1 MTVPSNLHQ
10 SVRVQSLPPGTA
22 DRVRLVV
29 SETFGGGWEGF
40 QRYIGEPDTF
50 GCHEWR
56 FQGELGFGG
65 KLYLNR
71 GVLYVSCYPADETP
85 ILRAAMA
92 HVNSELQ
99 KVLDEFVS
107 LLHPEEP

>member
-1 MTVPSNLHQ
+1 M
-10 SVRVQSLPPGTA
+10 RCI
-22 DRVRLVV
+22 V
-29 SETFGGGWEGF
+29 SDVFGGGWEGF
-40 QRYIGEPDTF
+40 QRYICTIQPF

-71 GVLYVSCYPADETP
+71 GQLYVSCYPQDETP

-92 HVNSELQ
+92 HINAQLADVARDAPA
-99 KVLDEFVS
+99 LDEERSV
-107 LLHPEEP
+107 